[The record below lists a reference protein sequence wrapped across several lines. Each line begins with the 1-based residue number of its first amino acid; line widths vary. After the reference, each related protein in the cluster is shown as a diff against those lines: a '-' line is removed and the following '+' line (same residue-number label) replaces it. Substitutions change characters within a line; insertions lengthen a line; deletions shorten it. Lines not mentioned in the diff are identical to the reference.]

1 MDGVV
6 EASIEDHA
14 ATIEREV
21 VKMTMPDVISRCVED
36 ETALHVGQGVYGDDE
51 IDPQGALVVKV
62 CALIDQRGA
71 IGGLVGEL
79 HGITGHTGGV
89 ERENELPT
97 DDVAQATG
105 VRAIGAE
112 ERIAVNL
119 SVGVEEGFPAVT
131 LPVSGIDLV

>member
-1 MDGVV
+1 MEGVV

-14 ATIEREV
+14 ATVEREV
-21 VKMTMPDVISRCVED
+21 VEMTMPDVIGRCVED
-36 ETALHVGQGVYGDDE
+36 ETALHVGQGVYGGRKTDSH
-51 IDPQGALVVKV
+51 GTLVVKV

-71 IGGLVGEL
+71 IGGLIGEL

-89 ERENELPT
+89 ERENELPI

-131 LPVSGIDLV
+131 LPVSGIYLV

>member
-1 MDGVV
+1 MEGVV

-14 ATIEREV
+14 ATVEREV
-21 VKMTMPDVISRCVED
+21 VKMTMPDAVGECVEGK
-36 ETALHVGQGVYGDDE
+36 TGVHVGQGAYGGRKT
-51 IDPQGALVVKV
+51 DPQGALVVKV

-71 IGGLVGEL
+71 AGALVGEL
-79 HGITGHTGGV
+79 HGITRHTGGV

-131 LPVSGIDLV
+131 LPVSGIYLV